1 MPELPEVETTRKGI
15 AAVMPNN
22 KLQELIVHESRM
34 RWPIPADMSAILKGK
49 TVLACNRRG
58 KYLLIKFEHGT
69 QIVHLG
75 MSGSLRRVALDDPLK
90 KHDHVEW
97 IFADARFLLHDPR
110 RFGCVLWHPND
121 AGPITEHKL
130 LSKLGVEPF
139 STEFTAEVL
148 YQGLQT

>member
-15 AAVMPNN
+15 ATVMSHHQLL
-22 KLQELIVHESRM
+22 KLNIYEPRM
-34 RWPIPADMSAILKGK
+34 RWPIPADLPELVQGK

-58 KYLLIKFEHGT
+58 KYLLIEFEHGT

-75 MSGSLRRVALDDPLK
+75 MSGSLRRVPLDEPLK

-110 RFGCVLWHPND
+110 RFGAILWHPAE
-121 AGPITEHKL
+121 AGPVTAHPL
-130 LSKLGVEPF
+130 LARLGVEPLGPDF
-139 STEFTAEVL
+139 DGDLLHRAF
-148 YQGLQT
+148 